1 MYCWRKFQIFIST
14 ILMIMF
20 VSFHIFIDFFFFS
33 NISVVSRLQE
43 QFPAVSRTLVNMALD
58 SSNYDV
64 DRAKQFLAAMTPQD
78 R

>member
-1 MYCWRKFQIFIST
+1 MFNLFFN
-14 ILMIMF
+14 IL
-20 VSFHIFIDFFFFS
+20 
-33 NISVVSRLQE
+33 VVGRLQD

-64 DRAKQFLAAMTPQD
+64 ERAKQFLAAMTPQD

>member
-1 MYCWRKFQIFIST
+1 M
-14 ILMIMF
+14 
-20 VSFHIFIDFFFFS
+20 VG
-33 NISVVSRLQE
+33 RLQE

-64 DRAKQFLAAMTPQD
+64 ERAKQFLAAMTPQD